1 MDKEPVYSGENQMEI
16 QQLEK
21 RIEWIDDERRKDKNT
36 ITQLRDRII
45 TLEGKLRAAEQENK
59 TLDSEL
65 TRLKAVMGRLDRIDE
80 ELASNRT
87 ELGQWVNQQKQQAE
101 QNQSD
106 VKKLLRLE
114 VQGVE
119 TNLMEAQKMTK
130 SIPALQESLET
141 RELED
146 KRLNGLIDALN
157 QGLDEIRLRLED
169 QGRSYRVL
177 EDGHNQDSQR
187 LTDLQGETS
196 ALRKRSDEYRGRFEV
211 FDAEFRRIESRLK
224 ELVAVE
230 QERTEAQTAF
240 FNKQTS
246 AEADREKTWK
256 DWTARFETIE
266 AQATDIEEHIRALD
280 ETLLNVKRTN
290 EVTEELNQKVE
301 RRINEL
307 TEMQRLSEERFRQE
321 WNTFKADDQK
331 RWTNYMLSHD
341 EQQSDTNRR
350 LERMTD
356 RVTVMEDSLQELQ
369 DLLGEVSEFSWKRLQ
384 AMLEVVRD
392 WTADHERLQGGIR

>member
-1 MDKEPVYSGENQMEI
+1 MEL

-45 TLEGKLRAAEQENK
+45 TLEGKLRATEQENK
-59 TLDSEL
+59 ALDGEV
-65 TRLKAVMGRLDRIDE
+65 TRLKAVMGRLDRFDE
-80 ELASNRT
+80 ALASNRA
-87 ELGQWVNQQKQQAE
+87 EFSQWVNQQKQQVE
-101 QNQSD
+101 QRD
-106 VKKLLRLE
+106 TEVKKLLRLE

-119 TNLMEAQKMTK
+119 SNLIEAQKLTK
-130 SIPALQESLET
+130 SIPALQENLEA
-141 RELED
+141 RELEE
-146 KRLNGLIDALN
+146 KRLNGLIDNLN
-157 QGLDEIRLRLED
+157 QGLDEIRLRVED
-169 QGRSYRVL
+169 QGRSFRVL
-177 EDGHNQDSQR
+177 EDGQNQDTQR

-196 ALRKRSDEYRGRFEV
+196 ALRKRSDDYRGRFEV
-211 FDAEFRRIESRLK
+211 FDAEFRRIESRLR
-224 ELVAVE
+224 ELVAVD
-230 QERTEAQTAF
+230 QERTESQTAF
-240 FNKQTS
+240 FSKQTS
-246 AEADREKTWK
+246 AEAEREKTWK
-256 DWTARFETIE
+256 DWSARFETIE
-266 AQATDIEEHIRALD
+266 AQATDIEDHIRSLD
-280 ETLLNVKRTN
+280 ETLQEVKRIN
-290 EVTEELNQKVE
+290 EVTEELNVKVE

-356 RVTVMEDSLQELQ
+356 RVTLMDDSLQELQ

>member
-1 MDKEPVYSGENQMEI
+1 MEL

-45 TLEGKLRAAEQENK
+45 ALEGKLRAAEQENK
-59 TLDSEL
+59 ALDSEV

-80 ELASNRT
+80 ALASNRT
-87 ELGQWVNQQKQQAE
+87 EFSQWVNQQKQQAE
-101 QNQSD
+101 QRESD

-119 TNLMEAQKMTK
+119 SNLVEAQKLTK
-130 SIPALQESLET
+130 AIPAIQENLEA
-141 RELED
+141 RELEE
-146 KRLNGLIDALN
+146 KRLSELISGLN
-157 QGLDEIRLRLED
+157 QNLDEVRLRVED
-169 QGRSYRVL
+169 QGRTYRVL
-177 EDGHNQDSQR
+177 EDGQNQDAQR
-187 LTDLQGETS
+187 LTDLQGEIS
-196 ALRKRSDEYRGRFEV
+196 ALRKRSDEYRGKFEV
-211 FDAEFRRIESRLK
+211 FDAEFRRVESRLR

-230 QERTEAQTAF
+230 QERNEAQTAF
-240 FNKQTS
+240 FSKQTS
-246 AEADREKTWK
+246 AEADREKIWK

-266 AQATDIEEHIRALD
+266 TQATEIEVHIQSLD
-280 ETLLNVKRTN
+280 ETLQEVKRN
-290 EVTEELNQKVE
+290 NQVSEELNQKVE

-350 LERMTD
+350 LERMND
-356 RVTVMEDSLQELQ
+356 RVTLMEDSLQELQ
-369 DLLGEVSEFSWKRLQ
+369 DLLGEVTEFSWKRLQ
-384 AMLEVVRD
+384 SMLEVVRD
-392 WTADHERLQGGIR
+392 WTADHERLQGGLR

>member
-1 MDKEPVYSGENQMEI
+1 MEL

-45 TLEGKLRAAEQENK
+45 TLEGKLRATEQENK
-59 TLDSEL
+59 ALDGEV
-65 TRLKAVMGRLDRIDE
+65 TRLKAVMGRLDRFDE
-80 ELASNRT
+80 ALASNRA
-87 ELGQWVNQQKQQAE
+87 EFSQWVNQQKQQAE
-101 QNQSD
+101 QRD
-106 VKKLLRLE
+106 TEVKKLLRLE

-119 TNLMEAQKMTK
+119 SNLIEAQKLTK
-130 SIPALQESLET
+130 SIPALQENLEA
-141 RELED
+141 RELEE
-146 KRLNGLIDALN
+146 KRLNGLIDNLN
-157 QGLDEIRLRLED
+157 QSLDEIRLRVED
-169 QGRSYRVL
+169 QGRSHRVL
-177 EDGHNQDSQR
+177 EDGQNQDTQR

-196 ALRKRSDEYRGRFEV
+196 ALRKRSDDYRGRFEV
-211 FDAEFRRIESRLK
+211 FDAEFRRIESRLR

-230 QERTEAQTAF
+230 QERNESQTAF
-240 FNKQTS
+240 FSKQTS
-246 AEADREKTWK
+246 AEAEREKTWK
-256 DWTARFETIE
+256 DWSARFETIE
-266 AQATDIEEHIRALD
+266 AQATDIEDHIRSLD
-280 ETLLNVKRTN
+280 ETLQEVKRIN
-290 EVTEELNQKVE
+290 DVTEELNVKVE

-356 RVTVMEDSLQELQ
+356 RVTLMEDSLQELQ